1 MRLYCEGLTENSPV
15 RLGQSISR
23 LEVSNVPAPFAV
35 GRDISDSMSFVT
47 AHGEPAI
54 ERFEF
59 GENWS
64 RFLSLVDEDRIAEA
78 TARLSELLGDI
89 SGKSFLD
96 VGSGSGIHSLAALRL
111 GASRV
116 LSFDYDTK
124 SVACTAE
131 LKRRFAPMAN
141 WQIEAGS
148 ILDEQYLRSR
158 GKFDI
163 VYAWGVLHHT
173 GAMWKSFDMVTIPVA
188 HTLMVAVYHD
198 EGRKSRYWLTLKKL
212 YSRSPL
218 PIKKLLELVTF
229 MLTWGKAF
237 IFKPRKA
244 MKNWSTYSRKRGMSP
259 WRDVVDWAGGYP
271 CEFANAGEVFTFF
284 HQRGFVL
291 EALRT
296 VNGLGLNEFVFRLQR
311 RVVDN

>member
-1 MRLYCEGLTENSPV
+1 MFHV
-15 RLGQSISR
+15 
-23 LEVSNVPAPFAV
+23 A
-35 GRDISDSMSFVT
+35 T
-47 AHGEPAI
+47 AEEPPI
-54 ERFEF
+54 ERFQF
-59 GENWS
+59 GENWT
-64 RFLSLVDEDRIAEA
+64 RFLSVVDENRIAEA

-116 LSFDYDTK
+116 LSFDCDTK

-141 WQIEAGS
+141 WQVETGS
-148 ILDEQYLRSR
+148 ALDEQYLRSL
-158 GKFDI
+158 GPFDI

-173 GAMWKSFDMVTIPVA
+173 GAMWKSFNLVTIPAA
-188 HTLMVAVYHD
+188 HTLMVAVYND
-198 EGRKSRYWLTLKKL
+198 EGKKSRLWLALKKL
-212 YSRSPL
+212 YSRSPWPL
-218 PIKKLLELVTF
+218 KKLLELVTF

-244 MKNWSTYSRKRGMSP
+244 IKNWSTYSRKRGMSP

-271 CEFANAGEVFTFF
+271 CEFANAGEVFAFF
-284 HQRGFVL
+284 RKRGFTL
-291 EALRT
+291 EVLRT
-296 VNGLGLNEFVFRLQR
+296 VHGLGLNEFVFTRATAQ
-311 RVVDN
+311 

>member
-1 MRLYCEGLTENSPV
+1 
-15 RLGQSISR
+15 
-23 LEVSNVPAPFAV
+23 
-35 GRDISDSMSFVT
+35 MSFVT

>member
-1 MRLYCEGLTENSPV
+1 MLPV
-15 RLGQSISR
+15 
-23 LEVSNVPAPFAV
+23 NAPPEQA
-35 GRDISDSMSFVT
+35 MT
-47 AHGEPAI
+47 
-54 ERFEF
+54 RFEF

-64 RFLSLVDEDRIAEA
+64 RFLALVDEDRISEA

-148 ILDEQYLRSR
+148 VLNEQYLRSL
-158 GKFDI
+158 GPFDI

-173 GAMWKSFDMVTIPVA
+173 GAMWQSFDRITIPVA

-198 EGRKSRYWLTLKKL
+198 EGRKSRYWLILKKL
-212 YSRSPL
+212 YSRSPWPL
-218 PIKKLLELVTF
+218 KKLLELFTF

-244 MKNWSTYSRKRGMSP
+244 WKNWSTYARKRGMSP
-259 WRDVVDWAGGYP
+259 WRDLVDWAGGYP

-284 HQRGFVL
+284 RQRGFTL
-291 EALRT
+291 EVLRT
-296 VNGLGLNEFVFRLQR
+296 VHGLGLNEFVFTAAESRGIR
-311 RVVDN
+311 T

>member
-1 MRLYCEGLTENSPV
+1 VNVHGSILRAARNDFLKRKVSWAPLPRLHLIGDTMLHVNAYREQT
-15 RLGQSISR
+15 
-23 LEVSNVPAPFAV
+23 F
-35 GRDISDSMSFVT
+35 
-47 AHGEPAI
+47 
-54 ERFEF
+54 ERFQF
-59 GENWS
+59 GENWT
-64 RFLSLVDEDRIAEA
+64 RFLSVVNEARIAEA

-89 SGKSFLD
+89 NGKSFLD
-96 VGSGSGIHSLAALRL
+96 VGSGSGIHSLAAIRL

-131 LKRRFAPMAN
+131 LKRRFAPNAN
-141 WQIEAGS
+141 WQIQPGS
-148 ILDEQYLRSR
+148 VLDEQYLRSL

-173 GAMWKSFDMVTIPVA
+173 GAMWKSFDLITIPVA

-198 EGRKSRYWLTLKKL
+198 EGRKSRLWLILKKL
-212 YSRSPL
+212 YSKSPL
-218 PIKKLLELVTF
+218 PLKKLLELFTF

-244 MKNWSTYSRKRGMSP
+244 MRNWSTYSRKRGMSA

-284 HQRGFVL
+284 RMRGFTL
-291 EALRT
+291 ETLRT
-296 VNGLGLNEFVFRLQR
+296 VNGLGLNEFVLSTTESTQPTT
-311 RVVDN
+311 

>member
-1 MRLYCEGLTENSPV
+1 MLRVNAQQEQAT
-15 RLGQSISR
+15 
-23 LEVSNVPAPFAV
+23 
-35 GRDISDSMSFVT
+35 
-47 AHGEPAI
+47 
-54 ERFEF
+54 ERFQF

-64 RFLSLVDEDRIAEA
+64 RFLALVDEDRIAEA
-78 TARLSELLGDI
+78 KARLSEMLGDI

-116 LSFDYDTK
+116 LSFDYDSK

-141 WQIEAGS
+141 WQIEGGS
-148 ILDEQYLRSR
+148 VLDEQYLSSL
-158 GKFDI
+158 GPFDI

-188 HTLMVAVYHD
+188 HTLMVAVYND
-198 EGRKSRYWLTLKKL
+198 EGRKSRYWLILKKL
-212 YSRSPL
+212 YSRSPWPL
-218 PIKKLLELVTF
+218 KKFLELVTF

-244 MKNWSTYSRKRGMSP
+244 MKNWSTYARKRGMSP

-284 HQRGFVL
+284 RKRGFVL
-291 EALRT
+291 EALTT
-296 VNGLGLNEFVFRLQR
+296 VHGLGLNEFVFYRS
-311 RVVDN
+311 

>member
-1 MRLYCEGLTENSPV
+1 MR
-15 RLGQSISR
+15 
-23 LEVSNVPAPFAV
+23 
-35 GRDISDSMSFVT
+35 
-47 AHGEPAI
+47 GEQAI
-54 ERFEF
+54 DRFQF
-59 GENWS
+59 GENWT

-116 LSFDYDTK
+116 LSFDYDSK

-131 LKRRFAPMAN
+131 LRRRFAPMAN
-141 WQIEAGS
+141 WQVEAGS
-148 ILDEQYLRSR
+148 ALDEQYLRSI

-173 GAMWKSFDMVTIPVA
+173 GAMWKSFDLITIPVA
-188 HTLMVAVYHD
+188 HMLMVAVYND
-198 EGRKSRYWLTLKKL
+198 EGRKSRLWLVLKKL

-218 PIKKLLELVTF
+218 PLKKILELVTF

-271 CEFANAGEVFTFF
+271 CEFANAGEVFTRFRR
-284 HQRGFVL
+284 RGFIL

-296 VNGLGLNEFVFRLQR
+296 VHGLGLNEFVFTHSTLMIETNNPRQ
-311 RVVDN
+311 